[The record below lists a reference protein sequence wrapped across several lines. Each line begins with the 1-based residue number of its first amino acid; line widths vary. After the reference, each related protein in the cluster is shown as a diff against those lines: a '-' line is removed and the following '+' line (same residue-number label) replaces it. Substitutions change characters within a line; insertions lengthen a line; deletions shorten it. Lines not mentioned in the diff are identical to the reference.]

1 MEQRELLMVQ
11 NLIDYNFQNK
21 DLLQQAF
28 IRKSYAME
36 NGGSDNEVLEF
47 IGDRVLDMIVVQLLT
62 DEYGYF
68 AEECDDF
75 LPAEEYNEFFSDL
88 DEGEMTEVKK
98 KLVQRKYLAHRID
111 MLGFADYLI
120 MGKSDIKNKVNY
132 QEAVK
137 EDLFEAIIGA
147 VTLDC
152 KWNMKILKN
161 VIEIMLAP
169 DDELN
174 DNSSENYIGLVQE
187 WSMKKE
193 GMLPLY
199 HVESCKQG
207 YKQIYLCRGRTDI
220 HNRPMPISTPWK
232 YMSYFKFQ
240 SIDRVFLD
248 FGMSEKEARMNVAE
262 YAYRFLEKNDMLFS
276 IKDEIDN
283 PSKEYSINQLE
294 ILARRGYFSVP
305 TYEFHQ
311 KYDENGSPIWKCSC
325 YVKKYSKKFSAEA
338 SAKKAAKKAAAY
350 KMLMYVLEYGEG

>member
-120 MGKSDIKNKVNY
+120 MGKSDIKNKVNH

-187 WSMKKE
+187 WGMKKE

-199 HVESCKQG
+199 HVES
-207 YKQIYLCRGRTDI
+207 YNRSYLYNGNSYIER
-220 HNRPMPISTPWK
+220 NRPMFENHQWK

-240 SIDRVFLD
+240 SINRVFLD

-262 YAYRFLEKNDMLFS
+262 LAYRFLEKNDMLFS